1 MPLMEPNSIKKSY
14 SKYKDIISFNK
25 NIIIAAIITAI
36 ADVFIV
42 NYAFVLYPTNYLLI
56 SIISLVADF
65 VIFNFSFITFYFID
79 NKSKYVN
86 QDGSKNKQKIKQ
98 DLKKLL
104 TIIGLAEISYL
115 ITKFLST
122 FIIFESLSFSI
133 DPSLISIITTILA
146 WVFYIVI
153 ANITARKQ
161 KLFY

>member
-1 MPLMEPNSIKKSY
+1 MPLMQPNSIKKSY

-42 NYAFVLYPTNYLLI
+42 KYAFMLYPTNYLLI

-65 VIFNFSFITFYFID
+65 IIFNFSFITFYFID

-153 ANITARKQ
+153 ANIMARKQ